1 MSAKQSNPQ
10 GPHTNRLLE
19 DMKKESASQKSG
31 TNRLI
36 DAIKKESAS
45 QDPLRPSASQ
55 DSYGS
60 KVLDA
65 FNKAAAARNSLPE
78 QVHASNALKTRPAP
92 TESVNASKV
101 PQSMVSP
108 TDRVNTAIK
117 KLSVAAIDLNT
128 ASDELGEAIAVLD
141 AALKK
146 LNLGISAWLQL
157 SGNEDPYG
165 GDWWSRDIGYTKIRD
180 RWGIALRGRKGNCN
194 NPQFDQSE
202 EWLFNEGPRWLRIV
216 AVGKIPE
223 LLEALLKQAEDTT
236 KKIKGKT
243 AEAQQIGAAIAR
255 ALEAEFQP
263 VGQDSEVPHA

>member
-1 MSAKQSNPQ
+1 MRNSAVAVSLDYKLPV
-10 GPHTNRLLE
+10 E
-19 DMKKESASQKSG
+19 DSLVEKVRVRKELK
-31 TNRLI
+31 
-36 DAIKKESAS
+36 
-45 QDPLRPSASQ
+45 PQ
-55 DSYGS
+55 DS
-60 KVLDA
+60 
-65 FNKAAAARNSLPE
+65 
-78 QVHASNALKTRPAP
+78 P
-92 TESVNASKV
+92 TERVNA
-101 PQSMVSP
+101 
-108 TDRVNTAIK
+108 AIK

-128 ASDELGEAIAVLD
+128 ASDELGKAIAILD

-180 RWGIALRGRKGNCN
+180 RWGIALRDRKGDYN

-255 ALEAEFQP
+255 ALEVEFQP
-263 VGQDSEVPHA
+263 ATQEGEVPHA